1 MKKKTLKKMKK
12 RVDKRE
18 VFWYY
23 SGAPYGK
30 GAAEREFERA

>member
-1 MKKKTLKKMKK
+1 MKK
-12 RVDKRE
+12 RVDKRV

-30 GAAEREFERA
+30 GAAEESSKEPESRMGP